1 MVYRGYRE
9 LRSMGRWMYRVKF
22 KDRRSNRELLDRLH
36 VVEIGKVV
44 SRGRLG
50 WYDHVE
56 SMPKEKWVSK
66 CRELE
71 VEGDKGRGRDK
82 KTWKQCVEEDRKRL
96 GLDRR
101 DVQDNE
107 QRNGGI
113 SGNRPTSACAEKTLC
128 LSSGQYRTL
137 NQ

>member
-1 MVYRGYRE
+1 MV
-9 LRSMGRWMYRVKF
+9 RWMCGVKL
-22 KDRRSNRELLDRLH
+22 KDRRSNRKLLDRLN
-36 VVEIGKVV
+36 VVEIGAVV

-56 SMPKEKWVSK
+56 RVPKEKWVSK
-66 CRELE
+66 CRELQ

-101 DVQDNE
+101 DVQDYD
-107 QRNGGI
+107 QRSGSI
-113 SGNRPTSACAEKTLC
+113 SRPTSACAEKTLC
-128 LSSGQYRTL
+128 LRSGRKR
-137 NQ
+137 